1 MNIHNI
7 VNIMENDTEIFNI
20 LKNCPYEILKQWE
33 IEDYPE
39 ETVVC
44 RQGEIYDYFYI
55 IVSGLADIYITAENG
70 KKYSQAVYSKGN
82 YIGEL
87 EIFEEK
93 PYICSVQALTQI
105 RLLVLRREYF
115 LKWIE
120 MDKNIN
126 SYMLQTLCSQ
136 FYRLSQKAGEDTLHS
151 LKQRVCKYLINSGN
165 GKTKCENQ
173 VIVNIE
179 KEQLSEKFAVT
190 QRSIN
195 RILQY
200 LKEKDIIDV
209 NSTYIIIKDIDEL
222 KKEEEKSRCE

>member
-1 MNIHNI
+1 
-7 VNIMENDTEIFNI
+7 
-20 LKNCPYEILKQWE
+20 
-33 IEDYPE
+33 
-39 ETVVC
+39 
-44 RQGEIYDYFYI
+44 
-55 IVSGLADIYITAENG
+55 
-70 KKYSQAVYSKGN
+70 
-82 YIGEL
+82 
-87 EIFEEK
+87 
-93 PYICSVQALTQI
+93 
-105 RLLVLRREYF
+105 
-115 LKWIE
+115 
-120 MDKNIN
+120 
-126 SYMLQTLCSQ
+126 MLQTLCSQ